1 MEKQVKYFSFLFI
14 FSVIKKFF
22 EEMAWVTSELIRRFC
37 LFSFKRRSSSSSS
50 TSTSDN
56 SESEEEK
63 KVGTFRTN
71 WLVRIKLRQ
80 VTTWPWNSVI
90 RLQSTLACGHPAI
103 MDPPI
108 IRTADKFRAKIN
120 CRHLTELNSRYYGLS
135 LQRTLT
141 QGPYSV
147 RYKWSWLYSGLKIV
161 TDTVIN
167 WLKILV

>member
-1 MEKQVKYFSFLFI
+1 
-14 FSVIKKFF
+14 
-22 EEMAWVTSELIRRFC
+22 MARGTSELIRRFC

-71 WLVRIKLRQ
+71 WLVRIKLWQ
-80 VTTWPWNSVI
+80 VTTWLWNGVI
-90 RLQSTLACGHPAI
+90 RLQSTLALRTPRYNG
-103 MDPPI
+103 PPPLI
-108 IRTADKFRAKIN
+108 IRTADKFWAKMN
-120 CRHLTELNSRYYGLS
+120 CRHLTELNSRNYRLS
-135 LQRTLT
+135 PQRTLT

-147 RYKWSWLYSGLKIV
+147 CYKWSWLYSGLKIV

-167 WLKILV
+167 ATKSSGLVATLATRFLYDLDLN

>member
-14 FSVIKKFF
+14 FYVIKNFS
-22 EEMAWVTSELIRRFC
+22 EEMARGTSELIRRFC

-56 SESEEEK
+56 SESEEER
-63 KVGTFRTN
+63 KVGTWPD
-71 WLVRIKLRQ
+71 WLVRIKLWQ